1 MERQNATQV
10 VRMVISSNGIEL
22 ARDLDGAHRGQVTR
36 RWPHVSALELAALP
50 TAVPCARLHTREVLW
65 EWKLDQLAD
74 DAETLVSELLT
85 NAVTA
90 SRSSEGVGLV
100 ALRLL
105 ADHKRVLIE
114 VWDQHPGDPQPRRA
128 DDESEHGRGFMV
140 IEALSHQWGFR
151 RASANLKVVWCELVI
166 ESN

>member
-1 MERQNATQV
+1 
-10 VRMVISSNGIEL
+10 MVISSNGIEL